1 MQYNPLPR
9 PCQIHVNIHYLF
21 QSWGWILG
29 EQSNSQRARRRL
41 GLGEVGIVWSLIPTF
56 QAFKGSFLFYLLL
69 PYGVFV
75 VTRRE
80 TSFQLYQEQLRGTKE
95 RKCKYFP
102 SKRLYSSHENG

>member
-1 MQYNPLPR
+1 MDPGRAIKLT
-9 PCQIHVNIHYLF
+9 
-21 QSWGWILG
+21 
-29 EQSNSQRARRRL
+29 ESQEEAGAGR
-41 GLGEVGIVWSLIPTF
+41 GGIVWSLIPTL
-56 QAFKGSFLFYLLL
+56 QALKGSVLFCPLL

-75 VTRRE
+75 VTHRE